1 MKSMVGKLAA
11 ITMGPL
17 MALAL
22 YGGFASAGSVQ
33 TCSVSSQ
40 DAFFYKSNLTIV
52 KGKGVG
58 NDTLI
63 FTGRLVNEDPTVE
76 CFQGL
81 DLTNGCSGANEKGDD
96 FITGGAG
103 NLSFVLNDNTACNL
117 SPPANFFFFTLP
129 SGFTKVNN
137 DLATFSGTASGQINA
152 NPVTVTVNAKV
163 WRVGSSSGSPNF
175 NYTNATCGTFGFWIQ
190 VTNVDLQSIP
200 SLVAN
205 PLTWSMNFGA
215 DVGGTQSYGCFP
227 TIDATICSAGG
238 VKGDGDD
245 DDKGCPCASGGG
257 GDNPLKG
264 SGDDEGCGD
273 DLHSPKASQ
282 HRN

>member
-1 MKSMVGKLAA
+1 M
-11 ITMGPL
+11 
-17 MALAL
+17 
-22 YGGFASAGSVQ
+22 
-33 TCSVSSQ
+33 
-40 DAFFYKSNLTIV
+40 
-52 KGKGVG
+52 G

-63 FTGRLVNEDPTVE
+63 FTGNLVNEDPTVE

-96 FITGGAG
+96 FIVGGAP

-137 DLATFSGTASGQINA
+137 GLAKFSGTASGQINA

-163 WRVGSSSGSPNF
+163 WRVGPSSGSPNF
-175 NYTNATCGTFGFWIQ
+175 NYTDATCGTFAFWIQ
-190 VTNVDLQSIP
+190 VTNLDLQSVP

-205 PLTWSMNFGA
+205 PLTWSVNFGA
-215 DVGGTQSYGCFP
+215 DVDGTQSYGCFP
-227 TIDATICSAGG
+227 TSHATICSAPTKTSG
-238 VKGDGDD
+238 VKGGSDD
-245 DDKGCPCASGGG
+245 DSGCPCVKSGGG
-257 GDNPLKG
+257 DSPLKG

-273 DLHSPKASQ
+273 DLHGGDGQDAPH